1 MTKRAKAGNYG
12 WRGWMLIIYAFSSM
26 IAFMVFTSYPQNI
39 LGEYFG
45 AGNAN
50 LLTSIYS
57 TCNLVNIAI
66 GFIVK
71 YLVGYVKN
79 IKVFSSI
86 WGAVTLAFAVIMLLI
101 KPDTSTGH
109 TIIIICYVAVCILS
123 PLYANYLTGVV
134 VGQWFP
140 TKKGAIMGIAT
151 IAFPVGNMFV
161 GYCRNWFM
169 ASNNA
174 FTAFLP
180 FLIVV
185 AIGIILSCTT
195 FADFPEQNGCF
206 RDNDPSMTKEKAEE
220 MMRHQQ
226 ENKKHALWNP
236 LRCASSLG
244 FWFVSLALL
253 PAGISAAMMAQSF
266 VIISTSGLMDQFA
279 TVMLIVGIVAAVGSW
294 LVGVVDNKFG
304 TRKAIILEM
313 IIMLLSSVLGFIGGP
328 ICTWIAMI
336 LLGIYMGAGSNFPVS
351 AIYQWWRPEDFSKVS
366 ASSGVVTGII
376 GALLP
381 ILIRTQVTA
390 TGSPFFAYL
399 IQGCGALVGLI
410 CMLIFRGT
418 WIKKR
423 DDKYRQAAGL
433 ALDDYLT
440 DRATR

>member
-1 MTKRAKAGNYG
+1 MESKAKAGNYG

-26 IAFMVFTSYPQNI
+26 IAFMVFTNYPQNI
-39 LGEYFG
+39 LADYYG
-45 AGNAN
+45 AGNPN

-57 TCNLVNIAI
+57 ICNLVSIPI
-66 GFIVK
+66 GFVVK
-71 YLVGYVKN
+71 YLVGYIKN
-79 IKVFSSI
+79 IKKFSSA
-86 WGAVTLAFAVIMLLI
+86 WGTLTLLFAVVMLI
-101 KPDTSTGH
+101 ATPTTPSGH
-109 TIIIICYVAVCILS
+109 TIIVICYIAVCILS

-140 TKKGAIMGIAT
+140 TKKGAVMGIAT

-161 GYCRNWFM
+161 GYCMGWFM
-169 ASNNA
+169 KTNSA
-174 FTAFLP
+174 FLAFLP
-180 FLIVV
+180 FLAVV

-206 RDNDPSMTKEKAEE
+206 RDNDPNMTKERAEE
-220 MMRHQQ
+220 MMKQQ
-226 ENKKHALWNP
+226 IENKKHALWNP
-236 LRCASSLG
+236 GRCAASLG

-266 VIISTSGLMDQFA
+266 IIVSTSGLMNQFA

-313 IIMLLSSVLGFIGGP
+313 IIMLLSSILGFVGGP
-328 ICTWIAMI
+328 VCTWISMI

-366 ASSGVVTGII
+366 ASSGVVTGVI

-381 ILIRTQVTA
+381 ILIRSQVA
-390 TGSPFFAYL
+390 ASGSPFFAFL
-399 IQGCGALVGLI
+399 VQGIGALIGLV

-423 DDKYRQAAGL
+423 DDQYREKAGL
-433 ALDDYLT
+433 PLDDYLT
-440 DRATR
+440 ERATR